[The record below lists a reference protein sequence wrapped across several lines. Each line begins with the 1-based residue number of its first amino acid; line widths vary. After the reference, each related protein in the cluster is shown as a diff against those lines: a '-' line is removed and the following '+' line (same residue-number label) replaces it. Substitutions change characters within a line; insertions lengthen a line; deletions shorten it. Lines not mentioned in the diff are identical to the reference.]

1 MVHASSYSR
10 RATSPNASLCY
21 GADCMRDSSQGS
33 MFSLESVYVEGQII
47 VGKRGDGWKE
57 GW

>member
-1 MVHASSYSR
+1 
-10 RATSPNASLCY
+10 
-21 GADCMRDSSQGS
+21 MRDSDSSQGS

-47 VGKRGDGWKE
+47 VGKRGGGWKE

>member
-1 MVHASSYSR
+1 MPLLQV
-10 RATSPNASLCY
+10 PSLFY
-21 GADCMRDSSQGS
+21 GADCVCGSSECS

-47 VGKRGDGWKE
+47 FGKGGGGWKE

>member
-1 MVHASSYSR
+1 MQVPIGD
-10 RATSPNASLCY
+10 RATSPNASLYY

-47 VGKRGDGWKE
+47 VGKRGG
-57 GW
+57 G